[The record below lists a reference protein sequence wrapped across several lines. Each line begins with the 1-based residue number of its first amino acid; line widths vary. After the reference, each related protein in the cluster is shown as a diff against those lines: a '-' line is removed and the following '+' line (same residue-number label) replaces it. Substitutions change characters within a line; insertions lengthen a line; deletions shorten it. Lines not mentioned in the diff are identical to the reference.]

1 MLYMAAQYPSEST
14 KIFGRDFASGDIYLP
29 RRFFFFEKVSL
40 SITGLQN
47 VKVMPPRLRFREDLR
62 QKPLADST
70 VHFDVDEGIRGIKSI
85 DDQLH
90 LRGRHR
96 VVDHQTTLF
105 FGGLDGSLIARPR

>member
-1 MLYMAAQYPSEST
+1 MLYMAPQYPSEST
-14 KIFGRDFASGDIYLP
+14 KIFGRNFA
-29 RRFFFFEKVSL
+29 RRHIFTEEIFLFEKVSL

-47 VKVMPPRLRFREDLR
+47 VKVMPPRLRLGEDLG

-70 VHFDVDEGIRGIKSI
+70 VHFDVDEGILGIKSI

-105 FGGLDGSLIARPR
+105 FGGLDGGLVARRR